1 MIDISPRIKGI
12 AKVKA
17 NQQFFD
23 RRKLLIGLGVRPIFS
38 TAVWSDVDRSIDGI
52 LNADTQAEGLLERMN
67 EIVLLYED
75 AAS

>member
-17 NQQFFD
+17 SQQFFD
-23 RRKLLIGLGVRPIFS
+23 RRKLLIGGGVRAYFS
-38 TAVWSDVDRSIDGI
+38 TAVWTDTDRSIDGI

-67 EIVLLYED
+67 KIVLLYED